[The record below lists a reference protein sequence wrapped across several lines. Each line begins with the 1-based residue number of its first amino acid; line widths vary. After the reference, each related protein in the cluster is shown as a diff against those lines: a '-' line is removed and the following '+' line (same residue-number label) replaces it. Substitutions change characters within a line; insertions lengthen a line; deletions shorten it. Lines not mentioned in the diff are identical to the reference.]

1 MNDLI
6 QILESIRPEFK
17 FENAEDFFA
26 DGMLDSFDMVAL
38 VSALDEKYGIHIEG
52 TDILPEHFQN
62 VAAIA
67 DLLKKYGVTV

>member
-1 MNDLI
+1 VNDLI